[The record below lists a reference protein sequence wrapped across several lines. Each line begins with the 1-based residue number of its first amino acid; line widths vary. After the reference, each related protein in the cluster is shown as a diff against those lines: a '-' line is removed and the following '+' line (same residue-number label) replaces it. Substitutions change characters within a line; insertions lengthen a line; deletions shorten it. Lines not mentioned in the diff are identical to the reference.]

1 MGRVWSFIGFG
12 VSQIPWRPG
21 LDCRDGKEI
30 PGSRIELRRPESIS
44 VMPQGRRREMA
55 PDEWDRAAVGGVTG
69 PACQ

>member
-1 MGRVWSFIGFG
+1 VGRVWSFIGYG

-30 PGSRIELRRPESIS
+30 LGSCIELRRPESIS
-44 VMPQGRRREMA
+44 VTPQGRSRERA
-55 PDEWDRAAVGGVTG
+55 TDEWDQAAVRGVTG